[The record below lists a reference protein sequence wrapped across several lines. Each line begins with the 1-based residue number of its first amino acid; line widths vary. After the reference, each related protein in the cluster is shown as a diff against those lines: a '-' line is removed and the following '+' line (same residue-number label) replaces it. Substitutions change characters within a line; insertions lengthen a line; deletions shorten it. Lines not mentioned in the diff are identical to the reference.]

1 LDDVKV
7 ISSLKAIK
15 ALSDPVRLR
24 IIHALQQT
32 ESASASEL
40 GEKIGLP
47 PSNISYHLK
56 ILEKQGLAGIAETRM
71 KGNLAEHI
79 YAAAARNFIIQKSL
93 VEEVGAEG
101 REDILRI
108 KNEISAIITHDI
120 TAAGSASVVFYEDY
134 YMTKAEA
141 EALHNEMSGR
151 LREFAG
157 RKPGPGLS
165 LYGAGFLL
173 IGKNGGKEDEEE

>member
-1 LDDVKV
+1 MDDVKV

-32 ESASASEL
+32 ESASASVL
-40 GEKIGLP
+40 GEKLGLP

-56 ILEKQGLAGIAETRM
+56 ILEKQGLVSIAETRM

-93 VEEVGAEG
+93 VEEGGAEG

-108 KNEISAIITHDI
+108 KNEISAMITHDI

-134 YMTKAEA
+134 YLTEA
-141 EALHNEMSGR
+141 EVKALNNEMSAL

-173 IGKNGGKEDEEE
+173 LGKNGRNKDEKE